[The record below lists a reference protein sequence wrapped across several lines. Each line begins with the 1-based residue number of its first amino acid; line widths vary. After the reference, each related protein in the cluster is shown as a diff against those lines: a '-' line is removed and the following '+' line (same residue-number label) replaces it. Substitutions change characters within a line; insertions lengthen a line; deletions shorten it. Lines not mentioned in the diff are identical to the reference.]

1 MPLAQLSVLKYQLK
15 PQIGLNATKK
25 AVRGRPRC
33 RSSTRADASELR
45 ARRNRVAKPKR
56 LASHL
61 AISEAAIGF
70 IRAAADFVPK
80 WSDHARRSTGLVKRR
95 HRRRKGRMI
104 VVANASVMRTSP
116 AVAMKGET
124 IPSTE
129 SEVGM
134 RPTWIAKNTPTRV
147 KIHKRSVA
155 ITDDTAPSV
164 SACSCAKTG
173 FGARPSPE
181 SGWTFGWLSAAR
193 TVVSTGASSNRQP
206 AARMKMPMIMP
217 TAVSAPTNRIKY
229 QKSAAHPKSMRT
241 FMNVGNR
248 PDDDLWLA
256 ATILLTPANRRIA
269 NSRITSPS
277 RTSLEL
283 RSNKFPASMA
293 NTLGTYALIS
303 ARRVDLKAA

>member
-25 AVRGRPRC
+25 AVRGSPRW
-33 RSSTRADASELR
+33 RSSNSADASELR
-45 ARRNRVAKPKR
+45 ARRNRIAKPKR

-61 AISEAAIGF
+61 AISQ
-70 IRAAADFVPK
+70 AAARFIGAASDFLPK
-80 WSDHARRSTGLVKRR
+80 LSDHARRSAGLVKRR
-95 HRRRKGRMI
+95 HRRRQGRMI
-104 VVANASVMRTSP
+104 IVANASVMKTSP
-116 AVAMKGET
+116 AVATKGET

-155 ITDDTAPSV
+155 RTNDTAPSI
-164 SACSCAKTG
+164 SACSRAKAG

-181 SGWTFGWLSAAR
+181 SGWTFGSLSAAR
-193 TVVSTGASSNRQP
+193 TVVSIGASSNRQP
-206 AARMKMPMIMP
+206 AARMKTPMMMP
-217 TAVSAPTNRIKY
+217 TARSAPTNWIKY
-229 QKSAAHPKSMRT
+229 QRSAAHPKSIRPFT
-241 FMNVGNR
+241 NVGNR
-248 PDDDLWLA
+248 PDQDLRLA
-256 ATILLTPANRRIA
+256 ATILLTPSNKRIA

-293 NTLGTYALIS
+293 NTLGT
-303 ARRVDLKAA
+303 